1 MEWNFPIRWL
11 QDGREN
17 DLSKNDIYES
27 LQTVTFAFAYPFT
40 FTFTF
45 TFASP
50 YTSNLDCPLRQTPVI
65 EASTATDSGSRFQC
79 RSPKSLVAINHRLLQ
94 SKQLIFVT
102 GVYFT
107 CAVKK
112 SAFFSATMIVAAL
125 VLPETTYGITD
136 ASTTESPSKP
146 LTNRFSSTT
155 LPMLQVLV
163 G

>member
-1 MEWNFPIRWL
+1 MEFPDRVAPRWIGKRSIEEQHL
-11 QDGREN
+11 RELTDG
-17 DLSKNDIYES
+17 DLCLS
-27 LQTVTFAFAYPFT
+27 LYL
-40 FTFTF
+40 
-45 TFASP
+45 ASP
-50 YTSNLDCPLRQTPVI
+50 YTSTLYCPLRQNPVI
-65 EASTATDSGSRFQC
+65 EASTATDPGSRFQC
-79 RSPKSLVAINHRLLQ
+79 RSPMSLVAINHRLLQ

-136 ASTTESPSKP
+136 ASTTESPSRP
-146 LTNRFSSTT
+146 LTNKFSSTT

-163 G
+163 GW

>member
-17 DLSKNDIYES
+17 DLSKNSIYES
-27 LQTVTFAFAYPFT
+27 LQTVILTFAFAFA
-40 FTFTF
+40 
-45 TFASP
+45 FASP
-50 YTSNLDCPLRQTPVI
+50 HTSTLYCPQRQTPVI
-65 EASTATDSGSRFQC
+65 EASTATDPGSRFQC
-79 RSPKSLVAINHRLLQ
+79 RSPMSLVAINHRLLQ

>member
-17 DLSKNDIYES
+17 DLSKNSIYES
-27 LQTVTFAFAYPFT
+27 LQTVIFPLTFAFAFA
-40 FTFTF
+40 
-45 TFASP
+45 FASP
-50 YTSNLDCPLRQTPVI
+50 YTSTLYCPLRQTPVI
-65 EASTATDSGSRFQC
+65 EASTATDPGSRFQC

-136 ASTTESPSKP
+136 ASTTESPSRP
-146 LTNRFSSTT
+146 LTNKFSSTT

-163 G
+163 GW